1 MKSRIRK
8 RRDSALDSAIC
19 AQKSAESSKLLADSA
34 DFALKNGALLYNLKS
49 ISIII
54 EVLVGAI
61 LGIALCFG
69 FFFTFF
75 ILRESLVLSLG
86 IFFIILIIA
95 TFFVLMLKYL
105 FVFTTLKMRE
115 IGLLEKIIKKRRI

>member
-8 RRDSALDSAIC
+8 RRDSALDSAIY
-19 AQKSAESSKLLADSA
+19 AQKGAESSKLLADSA

-69 FFFTFF
+69 FFFAFF
-75 ILRESLVLSLG
+75 ILRGSLVLSLG

-95 TFFVLMLKYL
+95 AFFVLMLKYL
-105 FVFTTLKMRE
+105 FVFTALKMRE
-115 IGLLEKIIKKRRI
+115 VGLLEKIAKS